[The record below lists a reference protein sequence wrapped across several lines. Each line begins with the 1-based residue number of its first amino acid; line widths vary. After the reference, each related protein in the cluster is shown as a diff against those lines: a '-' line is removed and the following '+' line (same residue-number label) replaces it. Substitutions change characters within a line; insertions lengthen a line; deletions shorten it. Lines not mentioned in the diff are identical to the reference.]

1 MSTTPE
7 RPIGPDRAGAARRV
21 SLAPGLY
28 FVSTPI
34 GSARDITLRALDILL
49 SADVIAAEDTRTARH
64 LMEIHGIPVAD
75 RPMVPYHDHNG
86 AQARPRILAH
96 LEAGASVAYVSEAGT
111 PLVADPGFAL
121 GRAVIEAGHAVTAA
135 PGASAAIMALTV
147 SGLPSDRFLFAGFP
161 PSKAGDRAQWVSELA
176 PLQATLI
183 LYESPKRVHRLLGEL
198 CEHWGAERPV
208 ALCRE
213 LTKRFEEVRR
223 GTLASVLHDIDGTAL
238 KGEIVLVVGR
248 GVPQAASAED
258 LDAALRA
265 ALSRSR
271 VKEASAEVAA
281 ALGLPKRDVYQR
293 ALALKDEEKMRDE
306 QGDG

>member
-1 MSTTPE
+1 MSVPKDRPTGPE
-7 RPIGPDRAGAARRV
+7 SAGAARRV
-21 SLAPGLY
+21 KLEAGLH

-64 LMEIHGIPVAD
+64 LMEIHGIPVSD
-75 RPMVPYHDHNG
+75 RPMIPYHDHNG

-96 LEAGASVAYVSEAGT
+96 LDAGASVAYVSEAGT
-111 PLVADPGFAL
+111 PLVADPGYAL
-121 GRAVIEAGHAVTAA
+121 GRAVLEAGHAVSAA

-161 PSKAGDRAQWVSELA
+161 PAKAGERATWLAELA
-176 PLQATLI
+176 PLRATLI

-198 CEHWGAERPV
+198 CEHWGADRPV

-223 GTLASVLHDIDGTAL
+223 GSLAEVLEDIEGATL
-238 KGEIVLVVGR
+238 KGEVVLVVGR
-248 GVPQAASAED
+248 GVARAASPDD
-258 LDAALRA
+258 LDAALRE
-265 ALSRSR
+265 ALGRLR
-271 VKEASAEVAA
+271 VKDASAEVADM
-281 ALGLPKRDVYQR
+281 LGLPRRDVYQR
-293 ALALKDEEKMRDE
+293 ALTLKE
-306 QGDG
+306 DG